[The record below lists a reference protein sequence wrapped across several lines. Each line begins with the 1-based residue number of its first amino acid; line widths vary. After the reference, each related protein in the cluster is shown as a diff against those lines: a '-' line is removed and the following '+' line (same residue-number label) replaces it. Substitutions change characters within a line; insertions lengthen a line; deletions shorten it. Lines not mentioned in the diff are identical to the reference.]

1 MLFFSPWILDWPIR
15 MPGMDSPVNLR
26 LADGLAL
33 LSVAAYALA
42 GWPGRGRLKQPPIGL
57 YAVAL
62 GLLGVWALTSVGWAT
77 ERGTALAFVIRLA
90 WWAVV
95 AIRVACD
102 DVPPRSIALA
112 LLSGL
117 LLQAAIGLVQ
127 FGAQH
132 HLGLSALGELPID
145 LAYPGVSVISAG
157 GPPLI
162 RLYGLSGHPN
172 VIGGYAAVALLLG
185 VGVLRERRLLGWAL
199 WSIGLIGLLLTFSRS
214 AALGLLSGAITIALL
229 RRPDRRRA
237 RLLLATAGGVIGL
250 FALLFAP
257 LIVARLSGQGAT
269 EQVSIGERVEQTTLA
284 LELFGAQPLTGVGAG
299 NFTLY
304 NPPDTP
310 LVPPQRAHN
319 VPLLIASELG
329 LPGVL
334 LWLAGVASV
343 MAAGVRSGRATTAMW
358 PALLTSALIAM
369 LVISLFDYYWWT
381 SSQGVYVWA
390 TIGGALLAQTFTRS
404 T

>member
-15 MPGMDSPVNLR
+15 VPGMDSPVNLR

-185 VGVLRERRLLGWAL
+185 VGVLRERRTFWWLMWL
-199 WSIGLIGLLLTFSRS
+199 IGLIGLLLTFSRS
-214 AALGLLSGAITIALL
+214 AWLGL
-229 RRPDRRRA
+229 
-237 RLLLATAGGVIGL
+237 
-250 FALLFAP
+250 
-257 LIVARLSGQGAT
+257 
-269 EQVSIGERVEQTTLA
+269 
-284 LELFGAQPLTGVGAG
+284 
-299 NFTLY
+299 
-304 NPPDTP
+304 
-310 LVPPQRAHN
+310 
-319 VPLLIASELG
+319 
-329 LPGVL
+329 
-334 LWLAGVASV
+334 
-343 MAAGVRSGRATTAMW
+343 MAAGGAFAATVLSRVR
-358 PALLTSALIAM
+358 
-369 LVISLFDYYWWT
+369 
-381 SSQGVYVWA
+381 QKQ
-390 TIGGALLAQTFTRS
+390 LLAVAAIDWPTRS
-404 T
+404 SDSWI